1 MVLKRYKTVLTIGV
15 IAAMSCVGTVLFALT
30 LSRDKSR
37 SSPSPLSAAGCNSTA
52 CQLEADHLEAG
63 RLGTAASASE
73 CRGFYDFVC
82 AQHRHGRPLLH
93 QQAALALA
101 SRLNASLAGFPALS
115 EALLRGSCPGHY
127 ALLGVDLYRACMG
140 VRDGGKS
147 VVADWEQVVQ
157 FLRRVGLA
165 DWPLSKARPLDRSP
179 WDLAGL
185 LDLRL
190 GIFPLARLSLRNY
203 FGRIIM
209 QLDRTPLPLRL
220 HQMTLPIR
228 DVTSYVRIV
237 EVALSLLQLT
247 SAATSAGPDGTAT
260 VHWGAAAAAIVE
272 LEQALER
279 AQPRDAFVYG
289 PRLIRLGD
297 LPRSR
302 HWNWAE
308 YIAIVRDDSTLLVQT
323 NLTLLVHEPEQLA
336 LATEVL
342 GNTTAAVL
350 FNYLG
355 YRTLVHLAPLL
366 PEEASFLLP
375 LAPWADVASPPRLA
389 GCLRLLAHI
398 HPFTL
403 RFFAGLEPGTNQY
416 TPPRPGGRADA
427 LFSAAQRGT
436 AAVVETLAWRERGT
450 GLRRART
457 LVRARLERDQ
467 SSRAAHQPPSPKGP
481 VLWPAPEGILA
492 ALLKVQSRRPNA
504 FWLAASPDNGLDS
517 RHQVEPFSMRA
528 DYIFGPNVVY
538 VSPALSAALDKPLG
552 AGVEALG
559 NVQAAAPL
567 VDALLRAALP
577 GEPNELLR
585 TPLGQMR
592 CLARRFGT
600 TQYDGHMPDRL
611 RELLQPSALLE
622 VFARGPTPPEDLVV
636 GRRRFSARQLFFV
649 HWAMTLCDSPQLQKR
664 IRRYKQVPT
673 RQRIDVTLVN
683 HAAFHGAWKCPA
695 GTAMH
700 QSKACPP
707 LTH

>member
-15 IAAMSCVGTVLFALT
+15 IGAMSCVGTVLFALT
-30 LSRDKSR
+30 LTRDRPRS
-37 SSPSPLSAAGCNSTA
+37 SSPSTLTAVGCNSTA
-52 CQLEADHLEAG
+52 CQLEADRLEAG

-127 ALLGVDLYRACMG
+127 ALLGLDLYRACMG
-140 VRDGGKS
+140 VKTGGTPA
-147 VVADWEQVVQ
+147 VVDWEQVGH
-157 FLRRVGLA
+157 FLRRLGLA
-165 DWPLSKARPLDRSP
+165 DWPLSRARPLDRSP

-185 LDLRL
+185 IDLRL
-190 GIFPLARLSLRNY
+190 GVFPLARLSLRNY
-203 FGRIIM
+203 FGRITM

-220 HQMTLPIR
+220 HQMTLPTR
-228 DVTSYVRIV
+228 DIASYVRTV
-237 EVALSLLQLT
+237 ERALSLLQP
-247 SAATSAGPDGTAT
+247 SASSVGPESPVT
-260 VHWGAAAAAIVE
+260 HWGAAAAALVE
-272 LEQALER
+272 LEQAFER
-279 AQPRDAFVYG
+279 SQPRDAFVYG

-308 YIAIVRDDSTLLVQT
+308 YIAIVRDDSTLLAQA
-323 NLTLLVHEPEQLA
+323 NLTLLVHHPEQLA
-336 LATEVL
+336 LATELL
-342 GNTTAAVL
+342 GNATGAVL

-366 PEEASFLLP
+366 PEDASFLLP

-389 GCLRLLAHI
+389 GCLRLLAHL
-398 HPFTL
+398 HPFAL
-403 RFFAGLEPGTNQY
+403 RFFAGLQPGSDRY
-416 TPPRPGGRADA
+416 APPRTGGRADA
-427 LFSAAQRGT
+427 LFAAAQRGT
-436 AAVVETLAWRERGT
+436 AAVVETLAWRERGA

-457 LVRARLERDQ
+457 LLEARLERGQ
-467 SSRAAHQPPSPKGP
+467 SSQAAHEPPSPKGP
-481 VLWPAPEGILA
+481 VLWPATEGILA
-492 ALLKVQSRRPNA
+492 ALVKVQSRRPNA
-504 FWLAASPDNGLDS
+504 FWLAASPDDGLDS

-528 DYIFGPNVVY
+528 DYYFGPNVVY
-538 VSPALSAALDKPLG
+538 ASPALSAALDEHLG
-552 AGVEALG
+552 AGVEALS

-585 TPLGQMR
+585 TSPAQLR
-592 CLARRFGT
+592 CLARRLGT
-600 TQYDGHMPDRL
+600 SQYDSHMPDRL
-611 RELLQPSALLE
+611 RELLQPSALLGM
-622 VFARGPTPPEDLVV
+622 FARGPAPPEDLVV

-664 IRRYKQVPT
+664 LRRYKQVPT
-673 RQRIDVTLVN
+673 RLRVDVTLAN
-683 HAAFHGAWKCPA
+683 HAAFHEAWKCPA

-707 LTH
+707 LNH